1 MTSEQAHQPQEVA
14 QAATDASLAAE
25 DLEGDL
31 RELEPALYP
40 SRLDT
45 AKIFRNKLRNTPL
58 LPGSVSE
65 RARSYRLERLEKR
78 QYEKEREKERTKRL
92 DELNTGNLAKSPRK
106 ETAEDIVEQLKGLC
120 DVVIDDYRHL
130 PEKMGYN
137 RRKVVKTS
145 DVKPLNTSKSRSKG
159 KTTAIPKDEQWMT
172 EQHLFSTKSKLPVI
186 DLHVRTLDDSYC
198 VNLSQLTSGFSLTS
212 PNPRPGTP

>member
-1 MTSEQAHQPQEVA
+1 MTSYQPQDVA
-14 QAATDASLAAE
+14 QAATDASLAV
-25 DLEGDL
+25 DLQEL
-31 RELEPALYP
+31 ELEPELYP

-172 EQHLFSTKSKLPVI
+172 EEHLFSTKSKLPVI
-186 DLHVRTLDDSYC
+186 DLHVRTLGSYC
-198 VNLSQLTSGFSLTS
+198 VNISQLTSALSLTS